1 MSAFLNDGSA
11 VAACRAL
18 LQDKG
23 IPGSWNWRNTVV
35 TRDGPEYVVRIWVN
49 VPAGQARPEGTPDYV
64 YVAAPTA
71 GKDGG
76 FSIEQVHPDA

>member
-1 MSAFLNDGSA
+1 VNAFLDDGSA

-35 TRDGPEYVVRIWVN
+35 TRDVPEYMVRDL
-49 VPAGQARPEGTPDYV
+49 GQRSARPGP
-64 YVAAPTA
+64 
-71 GKDGG
+71 
-76 FSIEQVHPDA
+76 S